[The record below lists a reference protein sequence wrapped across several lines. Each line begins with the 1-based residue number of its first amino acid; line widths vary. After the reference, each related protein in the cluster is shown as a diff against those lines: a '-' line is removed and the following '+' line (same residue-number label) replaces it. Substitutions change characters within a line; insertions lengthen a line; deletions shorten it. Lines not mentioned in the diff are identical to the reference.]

1 MRKEKSMKTY
11 KKNALRV
18 ALYALL
24 YAVVTAL
31 VCVTGSIHPVFFVC
45 YQIE

>member
-11 KKNALRV
+11 KKNALQV

-31 VCVTGSIHPVFFVC
+31 VSV
-45 YQIE
+45 